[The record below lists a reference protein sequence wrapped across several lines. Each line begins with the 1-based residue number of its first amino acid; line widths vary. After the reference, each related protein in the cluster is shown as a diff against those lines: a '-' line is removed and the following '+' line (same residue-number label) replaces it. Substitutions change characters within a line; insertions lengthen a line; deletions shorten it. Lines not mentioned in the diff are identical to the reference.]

1 MRRLTEA
8 QAEALFEV
16 MQDSPN
22 CPDWFFADTTNPSTC
37 PKTPDDLNDCPRC
50 IKTAISRL
58 RVADK
63 HEDRYE
69 RMQ

>member
-37 PKTPDDLNDCPRC
+37 PKTPVDEPVPIEYSTSGRRASILTDELTPE
-50 IKTAISRL
+50 K
-58 RVADK
+58 
-63 HEDRYE
+63 
-69 RMQ
+69 